1 MNADLFADA
10 AAVGPADAAAARV
23 LEPGAVLLPRY
34 ACPESARLIAAI
46 DAIAA
51 LAPFR
56 HFATRSGASMSAAMT
71 NCGAWGWTSDRRG
84 YRYDACDPTSGRPW
98 PAMPGVFRGLA
109 GAAAAAAG
117 FDAFDPDA
125 CLINRYR
132 VGARMGL
139 HQDRDECDHAHPIVS
154 VSLGCP
160 VLFQLGGFRRS
171 APTQRVLLEHG
182 DVLVFGGPSRLR
194 YHGVL
199 TLKPAQHVKLGAQR
213 INLTFRRAR

>member
-1 MNADLFADA
+1 
-10 AAVGPADAAAARV
+10 
-23 LEPGAVLLPRY
+23 
-34 ACPESARLIAAI
+34 
-46 DAIAA
+46 
-51 LAPFR
+51 
-56 HFATRSGASMSAAMT
+56 
-71 NCGAWGWTSDRRG
+71 
-84 YRYDACDPTSGRPW
+84 
-98 PAMPGVFRGLA
+98 VFRGLA

-199 TLKPAQHVKLGAQR
+199 TLKPAQHAKLGAQR